1 MNVPLISVVVPV
13 YGCAEGLEELCSRLE
28 QVLSRLVE
36 EFEVILVNDASP
48 DDSWRIICGIA
59 GHDARFVGVRL
70 SRNFGQHPAISAG
83 LARARGEWT
92 VVMDCDLQDRPEE
105 IERLYNKALEGYEQV
120 VAVRTNRQDSWFKR
134 FTSRQYVALLSY
146 LGEQK
151 INPAVGNFGIYHRCV
166 IDVVTSLTEQGRTFG
181 LLVLWAG
188 FRRYELE
195 VQHLARPFGSSSY
208 SFRTL
213 LRLGLHGVI
222 SHSDKPLRLTVKLGA
237 YVATI
242 SLLLGLWLTGRYFVS
257 GQSPQGWASIMV
269 MLAMSSG
276 VLLASIG
283 MVGLYVGRIFDETK
297 ARPTYIVWTATD
309 DPPGDVSPVLN
320 HDGGKR

>member
-1 MNVPLISVVVPV
+1 MNMPLVSVVVPV
-13 YGCAEGLEELCSRLE
+13 YGCAQGLEELCTRLE
-28 QVLSRLVE
+28 AVLSRIVQ

-48 DDSWRIICGIA
+48 DDSWRIISEIA
-59 GHDARFVGVRL
+59 ARDARFVGVRL

-83 LARARGEWT
+83 LARAKGEWM

-105 IERLYNKALEGYEQV
+105 IERLYEKALEGFEQV

-134 FTSRQYVALLSY
+134 FASRRYVTLLSY

-166 IDVVTSLTEQGRTFG
+166 IDVVNSMTEQGRTFG

-195 VQHLARPFGSSSY
+195 VQHLARPYGSSSY
-208 SFRTL
+208 SFRSL
-213 LRLGLHGVI
+213 FRLGLHGVI
-222 SHSDKPLRLTVKLGA
+222 SHSDKPLRLTVKFGA
-237 YVATI
+237 YVATV
-242 SLLLGLWLTGRYFVS
+242 SFFLGLWLIGRYFVS

-269 MLAMSSG
+269 MLAMLSG
-276 VLLASIG
+276 ILLASIG

-309 DPPGDVSPVLN
+309 DPPRDRSPIPQQTE
-320 HDGGKR
+320 GS